1 MDKNLFEQDFE
12 IPEFLSRGLKSEPN
26 LFSDESDGMS
36 NEVIKKKRAQGN
48 KIMMFA
54 WFDIES
60 DSGAC
65 GKASVL
71 QISGVL

>member
-1 MDKNLFEQDFE
+1 
-12 IPEFLSRGLKSEPN
+12 
-26 LFSDESDGMS
+26 
-36 NEVIKKKRAQGN
+36 
-48 KIMMFA
+48 MMFA

-71 QISGVL
+71 QISERSNDNFQILDEFTLSADQKSRPLEVDAML

>member
-1 MDKNLFEQDFE
+1 
-12 IPEFLSRGLKSEPN
+12 
-26 LFSDESDGMS
+26 
-36 NEVIKKKRAQGN
+36 
-48 KIMMFA
+48 MMFA

-71 QISGVL
+71 QISGVLSNNNFQILDEFTLSARPRKK